1 MPFTRR
7 DLLKATSVAALTLPS
22 GLWTLRR
29 NPRAPLTILFIG
41 GTGFIGPHMV
51 REALTRGHRV
61 TLFNRGRTNPQLFP
75 EVEKLVGDRDGGLGV
90 LKGRSWDAVIDTSGY
105 VPRVVRAS
113 IDLLKNNV
121 RRYVFI
127 SSGDAYASFA
137 KVGLDEDEPLDVLD
151 DPKSEDA
158 SKHYGAFKAICER
171 SVREVYA
178 GRHTILRPG
187 WIIGPGDNNDI
198 SSYWP
203 MRIARGGEVLAPGS
217 PTDPTQI
224 IDARDL
230 AGFVIK
236 SIEEDING
244 TFNTVG
250 PASPLS
256 WAEFLYG
263 IRAVT
268 NSAVRFTWV
277 DADFLAQRK
286 VLPWTDL
293 PIWWPPRDDYQQPP
307 MFEPGGKGFAQMS
320 GRRALAAGLTF
331 RPLADTARDII
342 AEYRGRPKDPNR
354 RPQIFGL
361 TPEREAATLAAW
373 HELGARPSELGT
385 RP

>member
-7 DLLKATSVAALTLPS
+7 DLLKAASLAALPLPS
-22 GLWTLRR
+22 GIWTPRR
-29 NPRAPLTILFIG
+29 ARGAPLTILFIG

-51 REALTRGHRV
+51 RDALARGHRV
-61 TLFNRGRTNPQLFP
+61 TLFNRGRTNPKLFP

-127 SSGDAYASFA
+127 SSGDAYASFS
-137 KVGLDEDEPLDVLD
+137 KVGIDEDEPLDVLD

-171 SVREVYA
+171 SVREVYP

-187 WIIGPGDNNDI
+187 WIVGPGDTNDI
-198 SSYWP
+198 SAYWP
-203 MRIARGGEVLAPGS
+203 MRIDRGGEVLAPGT

-230 AGFVIK
+230 ARFVIK
-236 SIEEDING
+236 SIEENING
-244 TFNTVG
+244 TFNAVG
-250 PASPLS
+250 PGSPLT

-268 NSAVRFTWV
+268 SADVRFTWV
-277 DADFLAQRK
+277 DADFLAERK

-293 PIWWPPRDDYQQPP
+293 PVWWPPRDDYQQPP

-320 GRRALAAGLTF
+320 GRRAIAAGMTF
-331 RPLADTARDII
+331 RPLAETARDII
-342 AEYRGRPKDPNR
+342 NEYRTRPKDPNAR
-354 RPQIFGL
+354 RQIFGL
-361 TPEREAATLAAW
+361 SPEREAETLAAW
-373 HELGARPSELGT
+373 HVHIGR
-385 RP
+385 

>member
-1 MPFTRR
+1 MPLTRR
-7 DLLKATSVAALTLPS
+7 ELLKAASLAALPLPP
-22 GLWTLRR
+22 GLWTPASA
-29 NPRAPLTILFIG
+29 PRGPLTILFIG

-51 REALTRGHRV
+51 REALARGHRV
-61 TLFNRGRTNPQLFP
+61 TLFNRGRTNPGLFP

-105 VPRVVRAS
+105 IPRVVRDS
-113 IDLLKNNV
+113 IELLKNNV

-127 SSGDAYASFA
+127 STGDVYASFS
-137 KVGLDEDEPLDVLD
+137 KVGMGEDEPLDGLA

-158 SKHYGAFKAICER
+158 SKYYGAFKAICER
-171 SVREVYA
+171 SVAEVYP

-203 MRIARGGEVLAPGS
+203 IRINRGGEVLAPGA
-217 PTDPTQI
+217 PTDPTQY

-230 AGFVIK
+230 GRFTIK
-236 SIEEDING
+236 SIEEAING
-244 TFNTVG
+244 TFNMVG
-250 PASPLS
+250 PGSPLT

-268 NSAVRFTWV
+268 SAEVRFTWV
-277 DADFLAQRK
+277 DADFLAERK

-293 PIWWPPRDDYQQPP
+293 PVWWPPRDDYQQPP

-320 GRRALAAGLTF
+320 GRRAIAAGLTF

-342 AEYRGRPKDPNR
+342 TEYQARPKDPAR
-354 RPQIFGL
+354 RPQIFGMSA
-361 TPEREAATLAAW
+361 EREAATLAAW
-373 HELGARPSELGT
+373 HQRTGR
-385 RP
+385 